1 MHPFI
6 PIIGTIVWFIII
18 GGMVF
23 AMYELIRIDR
33 KILAEKELPKRV
45 KQTPVYEHRA
55 VCAGIVIGAV
65 LLPILFGAIMR
76 GFSFGK
82 AWFVVSFG
90 FLPWLISS
98 TSVLNNLGH
107 GVVALVALIMY
118 TLVIIFFALVFR
130 HNQKST
136 YIALSVITV
145 LLLIPLYVLSLNIA
159 ESTMLGFHR

>member
-1 MHPFI
+1 MHQSIFT
-6 PIIGTIVWFIII
+6 IGTVLWFLVF
-18 GGMVF
+18 GGILF

-45 KQTPVYEHRA
+45 KQQSVYEHRA
-55 VCAGIVIGAV
+55 VWAGIVIGVV
-65 LLPILFGAIMR
+65 LFPIIIGTLIQ

-107 GVVALVALIMY
+107 GACDY
-118 TLVIIFFALVFR
+118 FFHARV
-130 HNQKST
+130 S
-136 YIALSVITV
+136 S
-145 LLLIPLYVLSLNIA
+145 
-159 ESTMLGFHR
+159 